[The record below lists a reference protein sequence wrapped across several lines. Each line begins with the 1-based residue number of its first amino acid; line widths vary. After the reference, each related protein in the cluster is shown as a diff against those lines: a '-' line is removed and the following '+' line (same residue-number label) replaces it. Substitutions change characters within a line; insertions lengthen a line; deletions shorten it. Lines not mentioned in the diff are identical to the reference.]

1 MTHTFTR
8 THVYI
13 TFANPYLVCSECL
26 QRATGFHDGERC
38 GCDDGYWLMPCE
50 HRHSGALDIC
60 ASWGPVDGCT
70 CMEAFGE
77 IPHDANVEKLR
88 AKPKDQ
94 R

>member
-1 MTHTFTR
+1 
-8 THVYI
+8 
-13 TFANPYLVCSECL
+13 
-26 QRATGFHDGERC
+26 
-38 GCDDGYWLMPCE
+38 MPCE

-88 AKPKDQ
+88 AKPKDE